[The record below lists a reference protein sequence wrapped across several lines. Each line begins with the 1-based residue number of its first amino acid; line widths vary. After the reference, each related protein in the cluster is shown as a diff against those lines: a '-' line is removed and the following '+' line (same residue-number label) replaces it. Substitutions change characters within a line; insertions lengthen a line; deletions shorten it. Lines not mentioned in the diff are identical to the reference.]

1 MPTAEGSVV
10 TNTCDD
16 LEDNT
21 DEEYD
26 TVQMEQTFPIRSS
39 ANESPVRKANVINC
53 ANKAVSLISEYFS
66 KTLSEFS
73 KD

>member
-39 ANESPVRKANVINC
+39 ANESP
-53 ANKAVSLISEYFS
+53 
-66 KTLSEFS
+66 
-73 KD
+73 